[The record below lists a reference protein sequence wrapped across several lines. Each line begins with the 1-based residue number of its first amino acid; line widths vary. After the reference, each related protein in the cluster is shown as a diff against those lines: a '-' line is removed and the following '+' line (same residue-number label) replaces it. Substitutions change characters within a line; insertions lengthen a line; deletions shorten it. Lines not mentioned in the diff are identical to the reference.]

1 MQINPGGRLK
11 MQDVIGRDEQIARY
25 WEILERQGLVLTAER
40 RIGKTHIVLK
50 MMEECRDGFLPFYQD
65 LERIHS
71 VVDLIR
77 SVYATVNESLS
88 GSTGLK
94 SRLAKWSTWLPER
107 IGAVDL
113 PTGEKHWQIF
123 FDTVFEDLMR
133 ISDDKVI
140 LLIWDEFP
148 LMIYNLQRRHGSL
161 SAMELLDHLR
171 ALRSAHADKLRFL
184 FTGSI
189 GLHLVIRNLQ
199 KEGYANDPVNDML
212 TEAVSPIA
220 HRHTCDLAAGL
231 LVNTR
236 AAPEQIPILAS
247 QIAEEVGGYPY
258 YVHHI
263 VDLLQKLT
271 REIDHDDV
279 TAAVNTLV
287 YDPHDPTHLNHYVS
301 RLSTY
306 YDDSEQ
312 RLALIV
318 LDVMATLMKPKQ
330 VASIA
335 ELSRVRDSAISD
347 EQVRATLRLL
357 AQDHYVIP
365 HQTSD
370 GLAYDFRWSLVKRWW
385 RETRL

>member
-50 MMEECRDGFLPFYQD
+50 MMEECQDGFLPFYQD

-113 PTGEKHWQIF
+113 PTGEKNWQIF

-148 LMIYNLQRRHGSL
+148 LMLYNLQRRHGAL

-199 KEGYANDPVNDML
+199 KEGYANDPVNDMY

-220 HRHTCDLAAGL
+220 HQHTCDLAAGL
-231 LVNTR
+231 LMNTR
-236 AAPEQIPILAS
+236 AAPAQIPLLAS
-247 QIAEEVGGYPY
+247 QIAEEIGGFPY
-258 YVHHI
+258 YVHH
-263 VDLLQKLT
+263 VVAQLRKLN
-271 REIDHDDV
+271 RRIDHYDV

-287 YDPHDPTHLNHYVS
+287 YDPHDPTHLNYYVS

-306 YDDSEQ
+306 YEDSER
-312 RLALIV
+312 RLALIL

-357 AQDHYVIP
+357 AQDHYVTP

-370 GLAYDFRWSLVKRWW
+370 GLAYDFRWSLAKRWW